1 MSPVLGTR
9 DTLVNKTLEVT
20 DIIELGVEDV
30 LLTSASEKEIG
41 TYKYF
46 SKIHKR

>member
-9 DTLVNKTLEVT
+9 DTLANKTLEVT
-20 DIIELGVEDV
+20 DITELEDV
-30 LLTSASEKEIG
+30 LLTSASEKEIW